1 MSKFSE
7 NTLKVL
13 EARYLLRD
21 KYGKVIETPDEMFRR
36 VANHVAKDDHL
47 ARTYYLMLSSL
58 LFLPN
63 SPTLTNAGTPLGNLA
78 ACYVLPVED
87 SIDGI
92 FDAVKWAALI
102 HKEGGG
108 TGFSFSN
115 IRPQGSIVKTT
126 GGIASGV
133 VSFMEVFN
141 AATGAIK
148 QGSKRRGAN
157 MGMLRVDH
165 PDILEF
171 IDCKK
176 DNSKLNN
183 FNISVAVTDT
193 FMQAL
198 ARNDKY
204 NIIHPVTKE
213 VVRQL
218 YAREVWDKIVRN
230 AWLNGEPGV
239 VYIDKIN
246 AKNPTPHI
254 GTIEATNPCGE
265 QPLLPFEACN
275 LGSINLSKFVD
286 KGKINY
292 DLLGQVVRVAVRFL
306 DDVIDASK
314 YPLPQIEQMVKG
326 NRKIGLGVMG
336 FADMLIQL
344 GISYNSPEAIKVV
357 EDVMGFIQ
365 RTAHDMSAELGEAL
379 GMYPNYVEGAPKRRN
394 ATVTTIAPTGS
405 ISIIAGTS
413 GGIEPFFSMV
423 YELNILDGTKMLEVY
438 PKFAE
443 VCKDEKVWEQVAR
456 DGTLANTNL
465 PDSIKELFVCAHDV
479 PPEQHVR
486 IQAAFQK
493 YTDNA
498 VSKTVNLPHNA
509 TVEDVEKIFL
519 LAYDLGCKGITIY
532 RDGSRENQVMAR
544 RQEKQP
550 AKVVSVSETRPRPTV
565 TQGFTEKV
573 RMGCGNLYITVN
585 HDEQGVCEVFTHLGK
600 AGGCPSQSEATSRLI
615 SVALRAGVDINT
627 IIEQLQGIRCYAT
640 LNKKLCVLSCPDA
653 IARALKKAVGE
664 RQPVEEKEETT
675 SVCPECGAKL
685 SHESGCVICYKC
697 GYSKCG

>member
-36 VANHVAKDDHL
+36 VANHVAKDDHV
-47 ARTYYLMLSSL
+47 AHTYYLMLSSL

-157 MGMLRVDH
+157 MGMLRIDH

-246 AKNPTPHI
+246 AKNPTPHV
-254 GTIEATNPCGE
+254 GAIEATNPCGE

-344 GISYNSPEAIKVV
+344 GISYNSPEAVKVA

-365 RTAHDMSAELGEAL
+365 KTAHDMSKKLGEAL

-423 YELNILDGTKMLEVY
+423 YERNILDGTKMLEVY

-498 VSKTVNLPHNA
+498 VSKTVNLPHSA

-550 AKVVSVSETRPRPTV
+550 AKVVSVSKTRPRPTV

-640 LNKKLCVLSCPDA
+640 LNKKLRVLSCPDA

-664 RQPVEEKEETT
+664 HQPVEEKEETT

-685 SHESGCVICYKC
+685 AHESGCVICYKC

>member
-36 VANHVAKDDHL
+36 VANHVAKDDNL
-47 ARTYYLMLSSL
+47 AHTYYLMLSSL

-157 MGMLRVDH
+157 MGMLRIDH

-246 AKNPTPHI
+246 AKNPTPHV
-254 GTIEATNPCGE
+254 GAIEATNPCGE

-344 GISYNSPEAIKVV
+344 GISYNSPEAIKVA

-365 RTAHDMSAELGEAL
+365 RTAHDMSKELGEAL

-423 YELNILDGTKMLEVY
+423 YERNILDGTKMLEVY

-498 VSKTVNLPHNA
+498 VSKTVNLPHSA

-519 LAYDLGCKGITIY
+519 LAYDLGCKGVTIY

-550 AKVVSVSETRPRPTV
+550 AKVVSVSKTRPRPTV

-640 LNKKLCVLSCPDA
+640 LNKKLRVLSCPDA

-685 SHESGCVICYKC
+685 AHESGCVTCYKC